1 MQHAR
6 DDSAAFLRESLDL
19 CERSKDVTSRP
30 DAPSR
35 RRPWLQSMVAL
46 AVATFIGWGC
56 LMGASEVVESLRT
69 GVLNNRK
76 GPDILAAEQP
86 VIYWAL
92 IGFYTA
98 ATLTAAG
105 LGLLV
110 LAIAVRDLIGARGSD
125 R

>member
-1 MQHAR
+1 MQ
-6 DDSAAFLRESLDL
+6 
-19 CERSKDVTSRP
+19 
-30 DAPSR
+30 
-35 RRPWLQSMVAL
+35 AL
-46 AVATFIGWGC
+46 AVAALIGWGC
-56 LMGASEVVESLRT
+56 LVGATEVAESLRT

-86 VIYWAL
+86 VFYWAL

-105 LGLLV
+105 LALLV
-110 LAIAVRDLIGARGSD
+110 LAIAVRDLIGARGPD

>member
-1 MQHAR
+1 MQ
-6 DDSAAFLRESLDL
+6 
-19 CERSKDVTSRP
+19 
-30 DAPSR
+30 
-35 RRPWLQSMVAL
+35 AL
-46 AVATFIGWGC
+46 AVAALIGWGC
-56 LMGASEVVESLRT
+56 LMGATEVVESLRT

-86 VIYWAL
+86 VFYWAL

-105 LGLLV
+105 LALFV
-110 LAIAVRDLIGARGSD
+110 LAIAVRDLIGARGPD